1 MTTTTAILL
10 SMMYYYTEGT
20 NNDRARI
27 QIHQNVIQDKDL
39 KETNHEDN
47 QQVTW
52 IGFEIMAAIIGLSIL
67 YRAATSCYQR
77 YLQRKE
83 AEAEENMREA
93 EENQRE
99 MEETIRLMVHILM
112 QEKRTTR
119 RQEDT
124 YEDEPI
130 LATYERWDAL
140 TDRMNEMGLLTTC

>member
-1 MTTTTAILL
+1 MITTTAILL
-10 SMMYYYTEGT
+10 STMYYYTEGT
-20 NNDRARI
+20 NNDRTRI

-39 KETNHEDN
+39 SEDN
-47 QQVTW
+47 QEDEQQVNW

-67 YRAATSCYQR
+67 YRAATSCYQW
-77 YLQRKE
+77 YLKRKE
-83 AEAEENMREA
+83 AEA

-119 RQEDT
+119 RQEET

-140 TDRMNEMGLLTTC
+140 TDRMNDMGLLTTC

>member
-27 QIHQNVIQDKDL
+27 QIHQNIIQDKDL

-67 YRAATSCYQR
+67 YRAATSCYQW
-77 YLQRKE
+77 YLKRKE
-83 AEAEENMREA
+83 AEAEAKQREH
-93 EENQRE
+93 EE

-112 QEKRTTR
+112 QERKTTR
-119 RQEDT
+119 KQEDM

-140 TDRMNEMGLLTTC
+140 TDRMNDMGLLTTC